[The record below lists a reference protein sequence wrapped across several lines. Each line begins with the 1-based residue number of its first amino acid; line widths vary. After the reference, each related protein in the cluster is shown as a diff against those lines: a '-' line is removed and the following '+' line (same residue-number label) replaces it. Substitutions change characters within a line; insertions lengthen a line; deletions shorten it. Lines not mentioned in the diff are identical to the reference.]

1 MDPLLG
7 MALWPAVLLAIAGLV
22 FAARAAGRAGHPR
35 PGRRGSPS
43 SALGNE

>member
-22 FAARAAGRAGHPR
+22 FAARAAAGPVTQDRDEEDHLHR
-35 PGRRGSPS
+35 P
-43 SALGNE
+43 